1 MATLEKGQSQ
11 LDWLWVN
18 YSEIDPADIAL
29 QSEIEEQINTVLQSA
44 VNTIKWNQPSSTQG
58 QILGYNKDGDLIT
71 TATVDIPD
79 YFASVELIDST
90 SEDEGYNLDAP
101 LLSFTLSDGSKIVV
115 DMSQFVYTVKNSS
128 TIAMDLTDNVI
139 YSEIKFGT
147 QDNTIVLQK
156 TSDGIVAELN
166 IAGDTE
172 IDFDT
177 ENGLKGTIPLQN
189 TDYTVKFSA
198 LTMAQYLEITP
209 VNGTIYFIYDQPCI
223 YLDGVQYTI
232 ASDEVNEI
240 VQSYLTWYDV

>member
-18 YSEIDPADIAL
+18 YSEIDPTDIAL
-29 QSEIEEQINTVLQSA
+29 QSEIEEQIDVALQNA
-44 VNTIKWNQPSSTQG
+44 VNTIEWNQPSNTQG
-58 QILGYNKDGDLIT
+58 QILGYNKDGELIT
-71 TATVDIPD
+71 TATIDLPVYI
-79 YFASVELIDST
+79 FSTELRDST
-90 SEDEGYNLDAP
+90 SEDSDYDLNTP
-101 LLSFTLSDGSKIVV
+101 LLSFTLSDGSKITV
-115 DMSQFVYTVKNSS
+115 DMSQFVYTVKSSS

-139 YSEIKFGT
+139 YSELKFGT
-147 QDNTIVLQK
+147 QDNAVVLQK
-156 TSDGIVAELN
+156 TSNGVVAELN
-166 IAGDTE
+166 IAEDTE

-209 VNGTIYFIYDQPCI
+209 VDGTIYFIYDQPCI
-223 YLDGVQYTI
+223 YLNGVQYTI

>member
-18 YSEIDPADIAL
+18 YSEIDPTDIAL
-29 QSEIEEQINTVLQSA
+29 QSEIEEQIDVALQSA
-44 VNTIKWNQPSSTQG
+44 VNTIEWNQPSNTQG
-58 QILGYNKDGDLIT
+58 QILGYNKDGELIT
-71 TATVDIPD
+71 TATIDLPAYI
-79 YFASVELIDST
+79 SSIELRDST
-90 SEDEGYNLDAP
+90 LEDSDYDLDTL
-101 LLSFTLSDGSKIVV
+101 LLSFTLSNGDKITV
-115 DMSQFVYTVKNSS
+115 DMSQFVYTVKSSS

-139 YSEIKFGT
+139 YSELKFGT
-147 QDNTIVLQK
+147 QDNTVVLQK
-156 TSDGIVAELN
+156 TSNGVVAELN
-166 IAGDTE
+166 IAEDTE

-189 TDYTVKFSA
+189 TNYTVKFSA
-198 LTMAQYLEITP
+198 LTMAQYLEIAP
-209 VNGTIYFIYDQPCI
+209 VGGTIYFIYDQPCI